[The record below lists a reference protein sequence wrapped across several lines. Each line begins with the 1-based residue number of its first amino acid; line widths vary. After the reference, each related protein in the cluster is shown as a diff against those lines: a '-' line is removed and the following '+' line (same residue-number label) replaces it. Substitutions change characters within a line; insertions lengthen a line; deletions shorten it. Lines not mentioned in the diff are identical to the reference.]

1 MTMPASQRLDFPI
14 LTVAA
19 LEALM
24 AGDRAGLEAE
34 MGARFPEPLSPPP
47 LMADALP
54 LFRDT
59 LRADPGAGP
68 WWARLIVVR
77 ATGEAAGSIGFS
89 GGPDAEGTVTL
100 GYSVYPSYQRLGI
113 ASEAAASMVAWA
125 LTQPGVRAVQATIP
139 PGHVAS
145 EKVAA
150 AAGME
155 PTGRTIDDPDEGPVA
170 VWERTGA

>member
-1 MTMPASQRLDFPI
+1 MSEPASRRLDFPI

-24 AGDRAGLEAE
+24 AGDPATLERE
-34 MGARFPEPLSPPP
+34 TRARFPDPLAAPP

-54 LFRDT
+54 VLRDGI
-59 LRADPGAGP
+59 LADPASAP
-68 WWARLIVVR
+68 WWARLMVIR
-77 ATGEAAGSIGFS
+77 ATGEAAGSIGFT

-100 GYSVYPSYQRLGI
+100 GYSVYPSHQRRGF
-113 ASEAAASMVAWA
+113 AAEAAAAMAAWA
-125 LTQPGVRAVQATIP
+125 LAQPGVRAVRATIP

-150 AAGME
+150 AAGMRS
-155 PTGRTIDDPDEGPVA
+155 TAHVIDDPDEGPVA
-170 VWERTGA
+170 VWERTSD